1 MRMRMLAGRSVAA
14 IGLGD
19 VSFARATLRNHDPAE
34 IIRRVHDALEL
45 SIDVIDVA
53 DEPDALRAVGD
64 AIRSLRARD
73 RAIAITTVRLPDL
86 RAIAFVQEQIE
97 ANLRTSKLDVLPLV
111 QLPLRAA
118 HLAHIAW
125 PELLFAL
132 ERIAREGKVAAWGI
146 AVDRDDVGEARDA
159 GDARDTDEPPP
170 DPLGL
175 AGFTTTSS
183 GLFVPSVAPPSTTPK
198 ADTQLAHPLALP
210 LAASLAIDLSI
221 CDRAFEPVLAARSSH
236 AILAHRPL
244 AGGALAGR
252 LGTGAVLARADDRRD
267 ADADAIAIAVAKL
280 SRLVRNPPPAAR
292 STEAARAITE
302 TAKRPDHVEC
312 ATIAELALRFVI
324 DRGAIA
330 LPRIVRRDDLIEA
343 IAAGSAPAL
352 SAGYLNID
360 PVPSQE

>member
-1 MRMRMLAGRSVAA
+1 MRMRMVAGRTVAA

-19 VSFARATLRNHDPAE
+19 VSFARATARNHDPAE
-34 IIRRVHDALEL
+34 VVRRVHDALEL
-45 SIDVIDVA
+45 SVDVIDVA

-97 ANLRTSKLDVLPLV
+97 ANLRASKLDVLPLV

-118 HLAHIAW
+118 HLARLEW

-132 ERIAREGKVAAWGI
+132 ERIAREGKVMAWGI
-146 AVDRDDVGEARDA
+146 AVHRDDVGDGSDA
-159 GDARDTDEPPP
+159 GAAPPEPPP

-183 GLFVPSVAPPSTTPK
+183 GLFVPSVAPPTTAPK
-198 ADTQLAHPLALP
+198 PVAPLAHPLALP
-210 LAASLAIDLSI
+210 LAASLAIDFSL
-221 CDRAFEPVLAARSSH
+221 CDRTFDPVLAARSSH

-252 LGTGAVLARADDRRD
+252 LGTGAVLARNDDRRD

-280 SRLVRNPPPAAR
+280 SRLVRDPPPAAR
-292 STEAARAITE
+292 ATEAARAITE
-302 TAKRPDHVEC
+302 TTRRPDHVEC
-312 ATIAELALRFVI
+312 ATLAELALRFVI

-330 LPRIVRRDDLIEA
+330 LPRIVRREDLIEA
-343 IAAGSAPAL
+343 IAAGSAPPL

-360 PVPSQE
+360 PVPSPA

>member
-19 VSFARATLRNHDPAE
+19 VSFARATARNHDPAE
-34 IIRRVHDALEL
+34 VVRRVHDALEL
-45 SIDVIDVA
+45 SVDVIDVA

-73 RAIAITTVRLPDL
+73 RAVAITTVRLPDL
-86 RAIAFVQEQIE
+86 RAIGFVQEQIE
-97 ANLRTSKLDVLPLV
+97 ANLRASKLDALPLV

-118 HLAHIAW
+118 YLSRIEW
-125 PELLFAL
+125 PELQFAL
-132 ERIAREGKVAAWGI
+132 ERIAREGKVVSWGI
-146 AVDRDDVGEARDA
+146 VVDRDDVGEGSHA
-159 GDARDTDEPPP
+159 DTPPAEPPP

-175 AGFTTTSS
+175 AGFTTTRS
-183 GLFVPSVAPPSTTPK
+183 GLFVPSVAPPTSVPK
-198 ADTQLAHPLALP
+198 PVAKLAHPMALP
-210 LAASLAIDLSI
+210 LAASLAIELSL
-221 CDRAFEPVLAARSSH
+221 CDRAFEPVLAAQASH

-252 LGTGAVLARADDRRD
+252 LGTGAVLARNDDRRG

-280 SRLVRNPPPAAR
+280 ARLVRNPPLAAR
-292 STEAARAITE
+292 STEAARAIAD

-312 ATIAELALRFVI
+312 ATLAELALRFAI

-343 IAAGSAPAL
+343 IAAGSAPPL

-360 PVPSQE
+360 PVSSPA